1 LPFYDAVAL
10 GGFLN
15 LSGFA
20 RAQIIGESLAYG
32 NVRAEKIVGKLPLGL
47 RGDMRVG
54 VALEAGKVNGRY
66 TETNLDGWQNSVTAY
81 VGGETPLGMVYF
93 GYGYSSNG
101 PGNYYLFIGT
111 P

>member
-1 LPFYDAVAL
+1 MAL

-20 RAQIIGESLAYG
+20 RNQIIGESLAYG
-32 NVRAEKIVGKLPLGL
+32 NVRVEKIVGRLPAGL

-54 VALEAGKVNGRY
+54 LAVEGGKVDGRY
-66 TETNLDGWQNSVTAY
+66 TETNLNGWQSSVTAY
-81 VGGETPLGMVYF
+81 VGGETPLGMAYL
-93 GYGYSSNG
+93 GYGYSPNG
-101 PGNYYLFIGT
+101 MGNFYLFIGT

>member
-1 LPFYDAVAL
+1 VAL

-20 RAQIIGESLAYG
+20 RNQIVGESLALRQ
-32 NVRAEKIVGKLPLGL
+32 RARREDRRQIAARPARRHARR
-47 RGDMRVG
+47 RGIWRLARSMAATPRP
-54 VALEAGKVNGRY
+54 
-66 TETNLDGWQNSVTAY
+66 NLDGWQNSVTAY
-81 VGGETPLGMVYF
+81 VGGETPLGMVYL

>member
-1 LPFYDAVAL
+1 MAL

-20 RAQIIGESLAYG
+20 RNQIIGESLMYG
-32 NVRAEKIVGKLPLGL
+32 NVRLEKIVGQLPAGL

-54 VALEAGKVNGRY
+54 LAVEGGKVDGRY
-66 TETNLDGWQNSVTAY
+66 TETNLNGWQSSVTAY
-81 VGGETPLGMVYF
+81 VGGETPLGMVYL
-93 GYGYSSNG
+93 GYGYAPNG
-101 PGNYYLFIGT
+101 MGNFYLFLGT